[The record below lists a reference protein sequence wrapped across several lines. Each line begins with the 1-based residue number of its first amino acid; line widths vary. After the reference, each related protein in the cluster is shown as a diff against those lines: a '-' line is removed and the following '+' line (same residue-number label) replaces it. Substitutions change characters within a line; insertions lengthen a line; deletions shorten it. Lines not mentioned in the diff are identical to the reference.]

1 MNSLTSV
8 YRIFIADD
16 HDVLRF
22 GLKALLTK
30 DSDVT
35 IIGEADNGQDLL
47 DSLEKASCDLVIL
60 DLSMPGMDG
69 FRTLDLLRQRFPYI
83 KVLIYSMHK
92 EKEFFRKALTKNVNG
107 YILKDEN
114 LEKLLEAVREI
125 RSGKK
130 YFSSELIL
138 YLADQFTINRESEV
152 ILDLL
157 TKREREILK
166 MIASGS
172 TNKEIGGKL
181 DISPRTV
188 QTHRTNLME
197 KLRLKNTADLV
208 KFAYTHGLL

>member
-92 EKEFFRKALTKNVNG
+92 EKEFFLS
-107 YILKDEN
+107 LS
-114 LEKLLEAVREI
+114 L
-125 RSGKK
+125 S
-130 YFSSELIL
+130 FSFFVMLQHH
-138 YLADQFTINRESEV
+138 ANCF
-152 ILDLL
+152 
-157 TKREREILK
+157 
-166 MIASGS
+166 
-172 TNKEIGGKL
+172 
-181 DISPRTV
+181 
-188 QTHRTNLME
+188 
-197 KLRLKNTADLV
+197 
-208 KFAYTHGLL
+208 

>member
-1 MNSLTSV
+1 MNAPSSQ
-8 YRIFIADD
+8 YKIFLADD
-16 HDVLRF
+16 HAVLRF
-22 GLKALLTK
+22 GLRSLLAK
-30 DSDVT
+30 DSNLCIV
-35 IIGEADNGQDLL
+35 GEAETGNKLL
-47 DSLEKASCDLVIL
+47 DSLNKIDCDLVIL

-69 FRTLDLLRQRFPYI
+69 FKTLDLLRTRFPAT

-92 EKEFFRKALTKNVNG
+92 EKEFFRMALSKNVNG

-114 LEKLLEAVREI
+114 LEKLLPAIREI

-130 YFSSELIL
+130 YFSSELTL
-138 YLADQFTINRESEV
+138 YLADQFTVNHQSEI
-152 ILDLL
+152 ILDIL
-157 TKREREILK
+157 TRREREVLK

-172 TNKEIGGKL
+172 TNKEIGSKL

-208 KFAYTHGLL
+208 KFAYSRGLM